1 MQNRIIRKALLA
13 IAAGAIGA
21 LAVAAPALATTVS
34 VGGGTWQY
42 GVTVSNY
49 SNYYHGS
56 KAHRSSVDNS
66 VAGLVRSGCVSS
78 GQWLLPLATMPTGQR
93 THAHKQVPEITWGA
107 PRN

>member
-78 GQWLLPLATMPTGQR
+78 GQWSYASEVAAASGNNAYWSTD
-93 THAHKQVPEITWGA
+93 ACA
-107 PRN
+107 